1 MTAARVVTIRYRQKR
16 TAIDARDRSADAAR
30 AEALAQ
36 RRFELAVARELSG
49 DCC

>member
-16 TAIDARDRSADAAR
+16 TATDARDRSADAR
-30 AEALAQ
+30 AEALDQ